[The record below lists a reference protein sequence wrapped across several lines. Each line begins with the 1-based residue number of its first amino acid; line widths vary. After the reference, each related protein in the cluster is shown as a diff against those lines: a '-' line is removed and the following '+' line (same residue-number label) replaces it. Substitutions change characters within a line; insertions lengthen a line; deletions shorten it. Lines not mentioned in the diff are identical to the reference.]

1 MYQGRKR
8 TWHHSG
14 KRQTFAI
21 ICELFTFKLCYNPC
35 STTGFTGSIWG
46 DVIVSS
52 QIHVLKHSEHRLDRG
67 SLAEQIPSNQRGI
80 PHICTQLQRMADTW
94 QIQSPPST
102 ESDAR
107 PFVFFFRGPMS
118 LDDHLH
124 QDEWIL
130 NRIPAHGIYRFTSIE
145 ANFGHWCQVFDGRIH
160 SQLFCGLPRVV
171 CNWIRLVSGDSQCGI
186 TSANPRGTEAIP
198 EEWSSFSADGCHGFH
213 SIDT

>member
-46 DVIVSS
+46 DVIVSC

-67 SLAEQIPSNQRGI
+67 SLAEQIPSSQGRNSTHLHTTPTEGRHLTDSI
-80 PHICTQLQRMADTW
+80 
-94 QIQSPPST
+94 PPST
-102 ESDAR
+102 ESDAG
-107 PFVFFFRGPMS
+107 PLAFFRGPLS

-130 NRIPAHGIYRFTSIE
+130 NRIPLARDISIHV
-145 ANFGHWCQVFDGRIH
+145 N
-160 SQLFCGLPRVV
+160 
-171 CNWIRLVSGDSQCGI
+171 
-186 TSANPRGTEAIP
+186 
-198 EEWSSFSADGCHGFH
+198 
-213 SIDT
+213 